1 MRSVILFGIVFSTAL
16 QFLSPTAAW
25 SSPPELVSQSCNA
38 RDNLDDLAVTFI
50 SRCCKASIYRE
61 FPSELLFKTLGEIQR
76 GSTAAH
82 KKAWKLLND
91 NRFKK

>member
-1 MRSVILFGIVFSTAL
+1 MRSIVLISIAFFGLLGDIASAGPV
-16 QFLSPTAAW
+16 PTGEQGQLA
-25 SSPPELVSQSCNA
+25 SCNA
-38 RDNLDDLAVTFI
+38 RENLEEIAVSFI

-61 FPSELLFKTLGEIQR
+61 FPSELLFTTLGDIHR